1 MAKKLQLGY
10 REIEARLS
18 LTPNHSLTPNPSPKG
33 EGNLK
38 GEEGLEV
45 AYWLLHSFGKS
56 ERDIE
61 RYKEG
66 KGVLKT
72 FDGLLIKGLFCYQA
86 APTTQLTERLERLK
100 HEPQVIKAAPK
111 IIAVSDGTT
120 ILAYDLREKD
130 TYENQL
136 ERMPSDF
143 AFFYPLMDVE
153 RVHYVEES
161 PADVK
166 AAEKLAK
173 LHDELRSYNEFR
185 SDDDLHDLNIFIS
198 RLLFCFFAEDTGIF
212 EENLFT
218 SSIKRYTKEDGSDL
232 TDYLNETFN
241 IMDVSFRQQNIPSI
255 VKQFPYVNG
264 GLFSKHIQIPKMGM
278 KARKLILECGELD
291 WKDINPDIFGS
302 MIQAVV
308 NPEERANQGM
318 HYTSVPNIMKVINS
332 LFLDDLRG
340 EYNKLNELYEQKR
353 QMQEIGALTSKQF
366 YEEMKTVKKKCQAL
380 LKRMSLM
387 KFFDPACGSGNFLII
402 TYKCLRFLEM
412 DILRLMQKCTPQGEF
427 LLVDAS
433 VIQLSQFYGI
443 ELLDFPHEVAMLS
456 LWLAE
461 HQMNT
466 KLNEN
471 FGVNTKALPLKN
483 ITQIVCGNA
492 CRIDWNVVCPHTPD
506 EEVYI
511 FGNPP
516 YLGSSMQDKGQKKD
530 MEIVCGGFENY
541 KNLDY
546 IACWFYVAAK
556 YIRKSNAKYAFVCTN
571 SLTQGEQVALLW
583 PNIFNLGLEIDF
595 AYHSFKWNNNAKYN
609 AAVIVVIIGLCMK
622 GFSKKTIYTD
632 SSVIQCSNIN
642 PYLLNAPNIIIG
654 RTTYP
659 ISDLPEM
666 IKGSMPTDGGYLLME
681 QNEKDELLAKYPY
694 LCKIVKGYMGS
705 DDFLNGK
712 RRYCLWM
719 NKEQYNQYK
728 DIPELNKRF
737 EGVARIRLES
747 DTVTTQEY
755 SKYPYLF
762 RQPQYKETDSIIVPG
777 VSSEKRKYVPVGL
790 LDKNVVISN
799 AAFAI
804 YNATSLVF
812 GIVSSKMHIV
822 WMKTT
827 GGRLKMDYRY
837 SPTLCYNTF
846 PFPKISAEKKQEIE
860 SAAENVLITR
870 EYYPEKTLAELYDP
884 DKMPQDLREAHAK
897 LDDIVESCYPG
908 YPFASDEARLECL
921 FKLYEKMT
929 MNKK

>member
-10 REIEARLS
+10 REIEQRLADS
-18 LTPNHSLTPNPSPKG
+18 FSNDVRAS
-33 EGNLK
+33 
-38 GEEGLEV
+38 EV
-45 AYWLLHSFGKS
+45 GYKLLYSFGKS

-72 FDGLLIKGLFCYQA
+72 FDGLLIKGLFCYQT
-86 APTTQLTERLERLK
+86 APTTRLTEQLERLK
-100 HEPQVIKAAPK
+100 RDQQVVKASPK
-111 IIAVSDGTT
+111 IIAVSDGKTL
-120 ILAYDLREKD
+120 LAYDLRERD

-136 ERMPSDF
+136 ERVPSDF

-161 PADVK
+161 PADIK

-185 SDDDLHDLNIFIS
+185 SDDDLHDLNIFIT

-218 SSIKRYTKEDGSDL
+218 SSIQRYTKPDGSDL
-232 TDYLNETFN
+232 SQYLDESFN
-241 IMDVSFRQQNIPSI
+241 IMDLSFRRQDIPSI

-278 KARKLILECGELD
+278 KARRLILECGELD

-318 HYTSVPNIMKVINS
+318 HYTSVPNIMKVINP
-332 LFLDDLRG
+332 LFLDELRG
-340 EYNKLNELYEQKR
+340 EYNKLNEQYEQTH
-353 QMQEIGALTSKQF
+353 QMMKIGATNEKQF
-366 YEEMKTVKKKCQAL
+366 YNDLKPVLRKCQTL
-380 LKRMSLM
+380 LKRMSQM

-412 DILRLMQKCTPQGEF
+412 DILRLMQKCTPQGELIF
-427 LLVDAS
+427 VDRS

-492 CRIDWNVVCPHTPD
+492 CRIDWNSICPHTSD
-506 EEVYI
+506 EEVFI

-516 YLGSSMQDKGQKKD
+516 YLGSSMQDKSQKKD
-530 MEIVCGGFENY
+530 MEVVCGRFENY

-556 YIRKSNAKYAFVCTN
+556 YIQKSNAKYAFVCTN

-583 PNIFNLGLEIDF
+583 PNIFKLGLEIDF

-609 AAVIVVIIGLCMK
+609 AAVIVVIIGLCKK
-622 GFSKKTIYTD
+622 GLAHKTIYTN
-632 SSVIQCSNIN
+632 SSVLQCSNIN

-681 QNEKDELLAKYPY
+681 QNEKDDLLNKYPY
-694 LCKIVKGYMGS
+694 LNSVIKGYMGS

-719 NKEQYNQYK
+719 NKEQYNLYK
-728 DIPELNKRF
+728 DIPELSKRF
-737 EGVARIRLES
+737 ENVARIRLES

-755 SKYPYLF
+755 AQYPYLF

-777 VSSEKRKYVPVGL
+777 VSSEKREYVPAGL
-790 LDKNVVISN
+790 LDKDIVISN

-804 YNATSLVF
+804 YDADIFTF
-812 GIVSSKMHIV
+812 GLVSSKIHIV

-827 GGRLKMDYRY
+827 CGRLEMRYRY

-846 PFPKISAEKKQEIE
+846 PFPNISKEKKQEIE
-860 SAAENVLITR
+860 SAAEEVLITR

-908 YPFASDEARLECL
+908 YPFPSDEARLECL

-929 MNKK
+929 AKH